1 VWGDEDGRVAEHD
14 PVTSD
19 PGTRSSAW
27 ASVVSA
33 FAFHASIAGS
43 LGPRFPAIKGR
54 TGVSDS
60 GLGIALVG
68 FAAGLFV
75 GTRLA
80 AWPLRRFGSRPVLRL
95 VVPLFAATLLG
106 PAFARDLVSLAVA
119 LVAMG
124 LASGLLDVA
133 MNANAVVVERRAGR
147 PIMSG
152 IHGVWSAGLLA
163 SSGAAVVAAALDTS
177 LLLHFGIVAAVIA
190 FASLGLLRGLLGP
203 LAEDVAGER
212 APRGGGSVSWP
223 AVLPLGLIG
232 FCSFLGEG
240 SMHDW
245 SAVYLN
251 ETLGASPATAA
262 LGFTGFA
269 LGMTVSRFVA
279 DRLIVRYG
287 SVRVVRAGGLVASA
301 GLVIGLLV
309 PGAAAAIA
317 GFTVLGAALAPVV
330 PTVFS
335 AAGNI
340 GAGATAL
347 GWVVTISYVGGILG
361 PGLIGF
367 TAQVTGLRA
376 ALGIPAALA
385 LVIAALAG
393 RAVVAPGSS
402 RRADVPPPPTEGPW

>member
-1 VWGDEDGRVAEHD
+1 
-14 PVTSD
+14 
-19 PGTRSSAW
+19 
-27 ASVVSA
+27 
-33 FAFHASIAGS
+33 
-43 LGPRFPAIKGR
+43 
-54 TGVSDS
+54 
-60 GLGIALVG
+60 
-68 FAAGLFV
+68 
-75 GTRLA
+75 
-80 AWPLRRFGSRPVLRL
+80 
-95 VVPLFAATLLG
+95 
-106 PAFARDLVSLAVA
+106 
-119 LVAMG
+119 
-124 LASGLLDVA
+124 
-133 MNANAVVVERRAGR
+133 
-147 PIMSG
+147 MSG

-177 LLLHFGIVAAVIA
+177 LVVHFGIVATVVAV
-190 FASLGLLRGLLGP
+190 ASLRLLCGLLNPR
-203 LAEDVAGER
+203 AEDVGER
-212 APRGGGSVSWP
+212 APSGGSVSWP

-251 ETLGASPATAA
+251 ETLGASPAIAA
-262 LGFTGFA
+262 IGFAGFA

-301 GLVIGLLV
+301 GLVLGLVL

-335 AAGNI
+335 AAGNV

-367 TAQVTGLRA
+367 TAQVTGLRT

-393 RAVVAPGSS
+393 RVVTAPGSP
-402 RRADVPPPPTEGPW
+402 RRGDVPPAPAEGPW

>member
-1 VWGDEDGRVAEHD
+1 
-14 PVTSD
+14 
-19 PGTRSSAW
+19 
-27 ASVVSA
+27 
-33 FAFHASIAGS
+33 
-43 LGPRFPAIKGR
+43 
-54 TGVSDS
+54 
-60 GLGIALVG
+60 
-68 FAAGLFV
+68 
-75 GTRLA
+75 
-80 AWPLRRFGSRPVLRL
+80 
-95 VVPLFAATLLG
+95 
-106 PAFARDLVSLAVA
+106 
-119 LVAMG
+119 
-124 LASGLLDVA
+124 
-133 MNANAVVVERRAGR
+133 
-147 PIMSG
+147 MSG

-177 LLLHFGIVAAVIA
+177 LVVHFGIVATVVAV
-190 FASLGLLRGLLGP
+190 ASLRLLRGLLNP
-203 LAEDVAGER
+203 RAEDVGGER
-212 APRGGGSVSWP
+212 APHGGSVSWP

-251 ETLGASPATAA
+251 ETLGASPAIAA
-262 LGFTGFA
+262 TGFAGFA

-301 GLVIGLLV
+301 GLALGLV
-309 PGAAAAIA
+309 MPGPAAAIA

-335 AAGNI
+335 AAGNV

-367 TAQVTGLRA
+367 TAQITGLRI
-376 ALGIPAALA
+376 ALGIPAALG

-393 RAVVAPGSS
+393 GAVTAPGSS
-402 RRADVPPPPTEGPW
+402 RRADVPSPPTEGPW